1 MSDRIV
7 HFEIPYDD
15 EARARAFYGDLFG
28 WKLASYP
35 GMDYTLV
42 TTGPTGDQGATE
54 AGFINGGMGRR
65 TENFTAPTVVINV
78 DDIDAK
84 LAEVEAKGGAVLAT
98 KSAVGDMGWSAYF
111 RDCEGNVIG
120 LWETAPRG

>member
-15 EARARAFYGDLFG
+15 EARARTFYGDLFG
-28 WKLASYP
+28 WKLESYP

-54 AGFINGGMGRR
+54 PGFINGGMGRR
-65 TENFTAPTVVINV
+65 TENFAAPTVVV
-78 DDIDAK
+78 DVPDIDAK
-84 LAEVEAKGGAVLAT
+84 LAEVEAKGGAVLST
-98 KSAVGDMGWSAYF
+98 KSPVGEMGWSAYF
-111 RDCEGNVIG
+111 RDTEGNVIG
-120 LWETAPRG
+120 LWETARQG